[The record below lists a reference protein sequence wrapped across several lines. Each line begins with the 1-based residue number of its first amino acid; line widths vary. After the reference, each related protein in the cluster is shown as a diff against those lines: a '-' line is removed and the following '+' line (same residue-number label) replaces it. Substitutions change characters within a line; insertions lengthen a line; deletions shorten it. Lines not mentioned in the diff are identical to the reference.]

1 MQNYILEKT
10 AKRLQEED
18 IIKILVNDT
27 LEITEFNKNRE
38 GNKVTIEFELNN
50 SQVTLVTNYKLLDNT
65 DNVID
70 ERDIYVPVD
79 GITIIRQEIEV
90 VGE

>member
-27 LEITEFNKNRE
+27 LEITEFNKKRE
-38 GNKVTIEFELNN
+38 ANKVTIEFELNN
-50 SQVTLVTNYKLLDNT
+50 NQVALVTNYKLLDNV